1 MPRALILSG
10 AGAVVL
16 LVLLVIERRV
26 LDARLRRIPVRV
38 CVTGTRGKSSVT
50 RLLAGAMRASGE
62 RVLAKTTGSR
72 AMFILPDGSER
83 AVPRR
88 GLPTVLEQKRL
99 LGLAARL
106 GARSLVAEMM
116 SVRPECLA
124 VESGSLLRPQVL
136 VVTNARLDHTDLMGR
151 SRAEIASSLAAAFP
165 RSGTVVIPEEE
176 VLPVFVERARS
187 LGTELVLARKGPG
200 SPPFPGSGPA
210 GVLESNSRLAL
221 ETARVLGIGEDA
233 ARGGMLAANPD
244 VGSLRAWDAPGGAD
258 ERDLSFVNLFAAN
271 DPLST
276 RQVLDAVLARP
287 EFSER
292 ALVGLLNLRRDRGDR
307 SMQWAEAFEDG
318 MFAGLAEVAVLG
330 GPAWAFV
337 RRMRKNRMGR
347 DGRFRVVAERL
358 PERIIASLASFAT
371 GPVLVVGMGN
381 IGGSGLA
388 VVEHCERTG
397 EPHGL

>member
-26 LDARLRRIPVRV
+26 LDARLRRVPIRV
-38 CVTGTRGKSSVT
+38 CVTGSRGKSSVT

-62 RVLAKTTGSR
+62 RVLAKTTGSK

-83 AVPRR
+83 AVRRR

-116 SVRPECLA
+116 SVRRECLA

-136 VVTNARLDHTDLMGR
+136 VVTNVRLDHIDLMGR
-151 SRAEIASSLAAAFP
+151 SRAEVASCLAAAFP
-165 RSGTVVIPEEE
+165 RSGTVIIPKEE
-176 VLPVFVERARS
+176 VLPVFVERARA

-200 SPPFPGSGPA
+200 EPPFPGSGPA
-210 GVLESNSRLAL
+210 GVLESNIRLAL
-221 ETARVLGIGEDA
+221 ETARVLGIGEDS
-233 ARGGMLAANPD
+233 ARRGMLAANPD
-244 VGSLRAWDAPGGAD
+244 LGSLRAWDAPEAATGRA
-258 ERDLSFVNLFAAN
+258 LSFVNLFAAN

-287 EFSER
+287 EFADR
-292 ALVGLLNLRRDRGDR
+292 AVVGLLNLRRDRGDR
-307 SMQWAEAFEDG
+307 SIQWAEAFACG
-318 MFAGLAEVAVLG
+318 MFDVLACVGVIG
-330 GPAWAFV
+330 GPARAFV
-337 RRMRKNRMGR
+337 RRMRKTPRGR
-347 DGRFRVVAERL
+347 DGRFRVVAERA
-358 PERIIASLASFAT
+358 PERVIESLAAFAT
-371 GPVLVVGMGN
+371 GAVLVAGMGN

-388 VVEHCERTG
+388 LVEHCERTG
-397 EPHGL
+397 MPHGL